1 MSLDFVLDVF
11 FLLFYMTFVHF
22 ISKKQFSYPLGQ
34 ILEQPIYWSVVCRRG
49 KNVLKAFHNDTG
61 HTPQHDVYTPHIRG
75 SLLEPLENLSSEPN
89 RNFMVLFIAIKP
101 IPKLEWVE
109 MVVFQGSFLTRLMLK
124 GYYPCW
130 ASRLSDK
137 FELMT
142 FLGVDVDVRTSFRQS
157 GDGFKFISATEA
169 DNRRDFIDDKPPEMD
184 VGNTI

>member
-1 MSLDFVLDVF
+1 
-11 FLLFYMTFVHF
+11 
-22 ISKKQFSYPLGQ
+22 
-34 ILEQPIYWSVVCRRG
+34 
-49 KNVLKAFHNDTG
+49 
-61 HTPQHDVYTPHIRG
+61 
-75 SLLEPLENLSSEPN
+75 
-89 RNFMVLFIAIKP
+89 
-101 IPKLEWVE
+101 
-109 MVVFQGSFLTRLMLK
+109 MVVFHGPFLTRLMLLK

-169 DNRRDFIDDKPPEMD
+169 DNSRDFIDDKPPEMD

>member
-1 MSLDFVLDVF
+1 
-11 FLLFYMTFVHF
+11 
-22 ISKKQFSYPLGQ
+22 
-34 ILEQPIYWSVVCRRG
+34 
-49 KNVLKAFHNDTG
+49 
-61 HTPQHDVYTPHIRG
+61 
-75 SLLEPLENLSSEPN
+75 
-89 RNFMVLFIAIKP
+89 
-101 IPKLEWVE
+101 

-130 ASRLSDK
+130 VSRLSDK

>member
-1 MSLDFVLDVF
+1 
-11 FLLFYMTFVHF
+11 
-22 ISKKQFSYPLGQ
+22 
-34 ILEQPIYWSVVCRRG
+34 
-49 KNVLKAFHNDTG
+49 
-61 HTPQHDVYTPHIRG
+61 
-75 SLLEPLENLSSEPN
+75 
-89 RNFMVLFIAIKP
+89 MVLFIAIKP
-101 IPKLEWVE
+101 IPKLEWIE

-169 DNRRDFIDDKPPEMD
+169 DNRRDFIDHKPPEMN